1 VRTFRQRYKISAAIP
16 LGFGAVSRVDIIAK
30 RTAKT
35 SSDDIEK
42 KHTIKMRIHSNRFN
56 SVMMEV
62 KLYIT

>member
-16 LGFGAVSRVDIIAK
+16 LGFGAESRVDIIAK

-42 KHTIKMRIHSNRFN
+42 KHTIKMRIHSN
-56 SVMMEV
+56 
-62 KLYIT
+62 I